1 MLYLG
6 FSKSPPPLSLQGDR
20 GLTGT
25 PGEPGVKVCRI
36 WGRLGGSGA
45 MLNSDLFCS
54 PRVNG
59 DILVPW
65 DPR

>member
-6 FSKSPPPLSLQGDR
+6 FSESTPLLSPQGDR

-25 PGEPGVKVCRI
+25 QGEPGVKVCRA
-36 WGRLGGSGA
+36 WGCLGGSGV
-45 MLNSDLFCS
+45 MLSSDLFCS
-54 PRVNG
+54 PRVNR

>member
-6 FSKSPPPLSLQGDR
+6 FSESAPLLSPQGDR

-25 PGEPGVKVCRI
+25 PGEPGVKVCRAC
-36 WGRLGGSGA
+36 GVLGSIQV
-45 MLNSDLFCS
+45 MLGSDLFCS